1 MKFNEIFLCCLVS
14 DMFLLA
20 TCTRGHE
27 ETKKRGTNSETEV
40 YMRGGASFAPWPL
53 LTEKNTPCYRYIFT
67 EKYIYST
74 SKSQAQTALH
84 S

>member
-40 YMRGGASFAPWPL
+40 YMRGGGLVRALAPPNRKKHAL
-53 LTEKNTPCYRYIFT
+53 LQVYIYREIYIF
-67 EKYIYST
+67 Y
-74 SKSQAQTALH
+74 L
-84 S
+84 